1 MTRRQTHQNFNKQE
15 REVRRERCPAQT
27 SVTCDGSR
35 RTPSFFALHAC
46 ELELTREAPAAAL
59 DRSRSHRRRSRSF
72 LQALVRRAPLR
83 SPLCRRLAFHALCS
97 SLRRSLRSLRHR
109 RPRPRVAPGMH
120 MLPKLLLY
128 RFTFSSQCPGRRPTY
143 EFPHPLARVPQSTGY
158 WLSYIVVDLLIW
170 WGIRGYINDF
180 RKRNLKLAPIAY
192 FSLYRGSVSHLPT
205 AYMWSPHVMPK
216 PSVLGPPSRC
226 CWLLFPKPW
235 VKVSTSGQSINL
247 LRSLFTGFKKDLNL
261 FILGLGAWPLEDPK
275 KTMDII
281 LEALKNTGQRGIIC
295 RGWGDLV
302 PEVSDSVFPLEDCP
316 HDWLFPQ
323 CLAVLYMP
331 GNTTQMHSFVMH
343 FKVTDLCDRSL
354 KGNDIVTNVQ
364 VHHGSAGTTA
374 TGLRAGGRLF
384 FFFFGICMW
393 REWRRVPSVRAWF
406 HCHRRRACH
415 GCRPIISGLHL
426 HNCND
431 CPEARCMVFATR
443 NSFRLVA
450 PG

>member
-1 MTRRQTHQNFNKQE
+1 MRQRRSQTRQNFNKQE
-15 REVRRERCPAQT
+15 REVRRET

-46 ELELTREAPAAAL
+46 ESGLTREAPAAAL

-72 LQALVRRAPLR
+72 LQALVRRAPPS

-158 WLSYIVVDLLIW
+158 
-170 WGIRGYINDF
+170 
-180 RKRNLKLAPIAY
+180 
-192 FSLYRGSVSHLPT
+192 
-205 AYMWSPHVMPK
+205 
-216 PSVLGPPSRC
+216 
-226 CWLLFPKPW
+226 
-235 VKVSTSGQSINL
+235 
-247 LRSLFTGFKKDLNL
+247 
-261 FILGLGAWPLEDPK
+261 WPLEDPK

-354 KGNDIVTNVQ
+354 KGNGIVTNVQ

-374 TGLRAGGRLF
+374 TGLRAGVDF
-384 FFFFGICMW
+384 FFFFWYMHVE
-393 REWRRVPSVRAWF
+393 RVEESTLRRTSVRAWF

-431 CPEARCMVFATR
+431 CPEAHCMVFATR

-450 PG
+450 PGTRNRRLFL